1 MIAALVWEWVTDAL
15 VKWVVAC
22 AILAFV
28 AWWVD
33 RRARLAEARLWE
45 SRLVVLR
52 AMVVACRCGA
62 NNGPVVATAQVPA
75 QREAS

>member
-1 MIAALVWEWVTDAL
+1 MIADLVREWAGYMVI
-15 VKWVVAC
+15 WVVSLAALAAC
-22 AILAFV
+22 ARET
-28 AWWVD
+28 W

-45 SRLVVLR
+45 SRLAVLR
-52 AMVVACRCGA
+52 TMVVACRCGA